1 MELLD
6 EISQR
11 LQQGMT
17 GEVKRLVQRAI
28 DEGVPA
34 QTIWEEGLRS
44 GMDII
49 GEKFKETRSL
59 CPKCCGPPAP

>member
-34 QTIWEEGLRS
+34 QTLWEEGLRR

-49 GEKFKETRSL
+49 AEKFQRN
-59 CPKCCGPPAP
+59 

>member
-49 GEKFKETRSL
+49 GE
-59 CPKCCGPPAP
+59 

>member
-34 QTIWEEGLRS
+34 QTS
-44 GMDII
+44 GRR
-49 GEKFKETRSL
+49 GCASGWTSSVKSSKETRSL